1 VDFVAGDCFKSE
13 GVVADSGR
21 KGNASTVPL
30 ARYHLHFLPE
40 PPEDIS
46 LRPISG
52 KLRRGQQSD
61 TNLALL
67 RSSCVITRK
76 EGAINMI
83 RKIGLRLFAATL
95 IALTALNAY
104 LAINRL
110 RLIQK
115 SDALT
120 LESSTI
126 HAKISGA
133 LQDLTD
139 METGQRGY
147 LLTEDPAYLLPYTEG
162 TNRIGTDF
170 AGLRAGL
177 ASRTERERSLE
188 SRLESLAGSKQAEM
202 ERTIT
207 LRQQG
212 YRHRAFTLVDTN
224 EGRDY
229 MDGARGLVSS
239 LSSAESAS
247 FAKFDEERTASLRK
261 AFSETI
267 IANSC
272 LLVLTVCLFGF
283 IRYYGRVL
291 EQEAADSRQA
301 LAMRDSQLEKL
312 TSALSNKARSKMT
325 TIEENTRLLLEEYGG
340 FLPRHGHECAEK
352 IKEAAAQ
359 MEQLR
364 RNLLG
369 QTSFD
374 QTDQEAA

>member
-1 VDFVAGDCFKSE
+1 
-13 GVVADSGR
+13 
-21 KGNASTVPL
+21 
-30 ARYHLHFLPE
+30 
-40 PPEDIS
+40 
-46 LRPISG
+46 
-52 KLRRGQQSD
+52 
-61 TNLALL
+61 
-67 RSSCVITRK
+67 
-76 EGAINMI
+76 MI
-83 RKIGLRLFAATL
+83 RKIALRSAAATL
-95 IALTALNAY
+95 IAFTALSAY

-115 SDALT
+115 SAALT

-126 HAKISGA
+126 QANISGV

-147 LLTEDPAYLLPYTEG
+147 LLTENLDYLLPYTVAK
-162 TNRIGTDF
+162 NRIGADF
-170 AGLRAGL
+170 ASLRAGL
-177 ASRTERERSLE
+177 ANRTERERSLE
-188 SRLESLAGSKQAEM
+188 SQLESLAGSKQGEI

-212 YRHRAFTLVDTN
+212 YRRRAFNLVDTN

-239 LSSAESAS
+239 LSSAESGS
-247 FAKFDEERTASLRK
+247 FARFDKERTSSLRK

-291 EQEAADSRQA
+291 EQEAAESRQA
-301 LAMRDSQLEKL
+301 LALRDSQLEKL
-312 TSALSNKARSKMT
+312 TSALSNQARSKMT
-325 TIEENTRLLLEEYGG
+325 AIEENARVLLEEYGG
-340 FLPRHGHECAEK
+340 FLPRHGHECAEQ

-359 MEQLR
+359 LERLR
-364 RNLLG
+364 QELLG
-369 QTSFD
+369 HPGFHQID
-374 QTDQEAA
+374 QKAA